1 MAILLTR
8 AAFAHSK
15 QAAATSNTLPKN
27 TQNDDIEGKQ
37 MKRTGRDKLLG
48 KRQGILK
55 TFFCQRA
62 TPTKSEIALKI
73 LPAFPMSFP
82 MSFPSFSS
90 YFGKIDV

>member
-48 KRQGILK
+48 KRQGISSLSK
-55 TFFCQRA
+55 EESSNLFFARGRPQQN
-62 TPTKSEIALKI
+62 PKKLH
-73 LPAFPMSFP
+73 
-82 MSFPSFSS
+82 
-90 YFGKIDV
+90 

>member
-15 QAAATSNTLPKN
+15 QAATSNTLPKN
-27 TQNDDIEGKQ
+27 TQNDEKQ

-82 MSFPSFSS
+82 SFSS
-90 YFGKIDV
+90 YFRKIDV